1 MRASVPFFDPLLSNL
16 RKLRGFTVVE
26 VTIAVCAIVILSAIT
41 IIRVGEVRDAAL
53 DAQSKADAS
62 ALQLAY
68 DRAVNYQLDILTNDS
83 VLVFATNAY
92 EQALISQIPSA
103 NSLSKIFLAPGSHIT
118 NDTAAFITQTN
129 TSNQPVPPPTVAFI
143 SPTSGQTFLA
153 GQNITLSV
161 TVSSSEYISQVV
173 FFDNGTTVGAAAV
186 APYNLT
192 ITTTEGSHIFS
203 AIATSESGR
212 TGTNQVAAMVNP
224 NVPPLVYL
232 YQPTAGSYPY
242 TASLTLQAVASDPNA
257 GGGIT
262 KLSIFAGS
270 NQVATTASST
280 YSGTWSGSPGTYS
293 FVAQAWDV
301 GNATTAT
308 APVSITLLPNSPP
321 TITLNS
327 PTDGQSFM
335 SPTTVP
341 LRVTAIAD
349 GGPVAQVQYVITSGP
364 TFTVTSFP
372 FSYDCVNPSAGSY
385 SIQAFAYDNSGARG
399 QSASSSIT
407 VTQDAPPAVGLIPTN
422 GSSFI
427 TPTTISVTATAT
439 SSSSTVTNVSILIN
453 GNAVSSSSS
462 SYTYS
467 WVNPYAG
474 TYTVC
479 AVATDSHGVTASSA
493 TNQVTIAQ
501 DQPPS
506 VVLTNPTNGATYLTP
521 VTVQLAATATDPDD
535 GVAYVDFV
543 VDGQTIATV
552 TQSPY
557 TFNWVN
563 PISGSHTI
571 QAVAYDYHTLS
582 TASSTISV
590 LVNQDPPPGVTL
602 TSPPTETV
610 LTPTNI
616 VLSATASVSEFN
628 VGGSIAGV
636 GFYTNGVLYA
646 NITGTPYNSTLYLPL
661 TGAGTYTIQAV
672 AMDNLGVTNGSLIS
686 TVTAAQ
692 DQPPS
697 SVALTS
703 PANGMS
709 YLTPTSVT
717 LTATASD
724 PDDGVARVDFMD
736 GSSVIVSR
744 YGAPYAFSWANPG
757 AGTHSLAAVAYDS
770 KGLSLTSAVVS
781 ITVTADVAPQ
791 INLTGP
797 PDGGNYLN
805 PTNVAMA
812 ATASSEL
819 SSISKVTFYVD
830 SSAFA
835 TVYSA
840 PYTTTWTNP
849 AYGTH
854 VIYAAATDSLGLST
868 STTNVTI
875 QAGTNYPPTIA
886 WVTPTNGLSLVVPAN
901 LALQVAATDPQN
913 EVTLVTITDQY
924 GDRLF
929 MSTSPAGP
937 YSNTWAAGVGTY
949 NLAATVYD
957 QHGASDS
964 STIQVTGIQS
974 QAPSV
979 ALISPT
985 SGSSY
990 TAPAS
995 VTITASANDT
1005 QTGNG
1010 VSKVELYA
1018 NGTLIASANSDTIT
1032 TNWTAGEGSYAI
1044 TAKAYDNFNAS
1055 QVSAPVS
1062 VTVNGP
1068 VAPVVVLNS
1077 PANGTILTNL
1087 DEGGASVNM
1096 GVTITDSNSGFLI
1109 STIVF
1114 YDGSTQLTET
1124 TGATNFTDTTLA
1136 NGAHAL
1142 WAKVT
1147 DSYSQVGC
1155 SQTNSI
1161 TIQAVASGNLEAPSV
1176 TISSSV
1182 ASGTIVPTGTP
1193 ITLTATAVNNG
1204 NGGSIADVQIM
1215 VNGSSVATLTS
1226 APYTYVWTPASAAT
1240 NTIQAVAYTAL
1251 NVPGA
1256 STNISLIS
1264 FVNQAPTVAL
1274 VTPVANQT
1282 FLGPTTVAFQ
1292 ATASGFYGA
1301 IQRVDFTANGSVV
1314 GSAATATG
1322 GYYTFAWSNCTVGI
1336 YPVYAAAY
1344 DVYGAHTNTTPI
1356 TINVS
1361 QLQPPTSVAITNP
1374 SSGANLPTPYNVV
1387 ISATAVDD
1395 ADGIASVTLLTN
1407 GVPLTTLTV
1416 SPYSYTWVNPPAAG
1430 YNLAAIAQNH
1440 GGLTLTSA
1448 VVSVTISTATAPTV
1462 AWTSPSPA
1470 SGTYRYNYPFTWEVT
1485 PSDQFTP
1492 QSALNVA
1499 FYDNSN
1505 YVATVNQGNSW
1516 TMTGYIP
1523 TAGATHYMTA
1533 WTTNESGIAGSS
1545 PTLTIVMETNNP
1557 PPIVLNSPTN
1567 GATEALNSSVTLQ
1580 ATASDPDLD
1589 PVIVVF
1595 YVDGTPIITN
1605 TTPSGSV
1612 FTSSTTFGIGS
1623 HTVSAMAVSYGFSNP
1638 GIPSLTNTINAI
1650 HTAPQIALY
1659 SPTNGSSFA
1668 LNSPVSLSFSAQPQ
1682 DGTSIARVS
1691 QSVDGTSCGSSTTQ
1705 NGLTNS
1711 TSTLPAGSHS
1721 YAAVATDTY
1730 GYSMTNSTTFSVT
1743 HMIPS
1748 IVFTSPTNG
1757 SAFVQ
1762 YVPVLSGFYATA
1774 HDGTAITNTQLYS
1787 DATLTASNSFAGQ
1800 TNTSSTLTVGNH
1812 TNTAIAIDSNG
1823 TRATNTVT
1831 FSVTAYTPP
1840 QITLT
1845 PTNGSLIAFG
1855 SNTTIT
1861 ATAVD
1866 QAGQSITAMALCIDG
1881 VQIAANAGSPVSY
1894 ATNFPIGAHA
1904 FYATAT
1910 DLSGTTNSATNT
1922 INTAVLT
1929 PPSVAFTNYNSL
1941 PLYTSVYQD
1950 GTPLVVIATPSPRP
1964 ITNVAFYDNGN
1975 FLGNG
1980 STNVF
1985 ATNNWYA
1992 LNWQNPS
1999 LGGHSITAVA
2009 SDTLGM
2015 TGSAAIAITASQGYN
2030 SQIGALVN
2038 LQSGMYWSYWSCGL
2052 ASGTPSSTKVADIWE
2067 QAVNLGAHNGNQWLY
2082 AKDSTD
2088 VPLINAGGGFDINPG
2103 NASDSLLAF
2112 TAPAAGTISIAGE
2125 AALSTGTNATG
2136 GVLFR
2141 IWNGGSIIYPTSAAG
2156 WATNLQNQCN
2166 LVSITAA
2173 VSAGS
2178 VIYLQV
2184 NCNGN
2189 QNNDWFSLSLTIAY
2203 TSGSFSAPNLNP
2215 ITGLTSGQQYVVN
2228 QPYSLSVTATD
2239 PNSGGEIIQTSL
2251 QVDGLAL
2258 NTVYNTGTCTATW
2271 TPTTQGNHTITA
2283 TAYDNYGLA
2292 ATNSITV
2299 YGPPT
2304 VNIGYPTSGLILA
2317 SGSVTVTATVSE
2329 QNSGG
2334 TITDVGLYQG
2344 STRLGTMTGGA
2355 PYSYTW
2361 GGAAIGSNT
2370 VTVQATDS
2378 YGAVKKV
2385 SVSFIFDTG
2394 PTVTFSPGIA
2404 GTNLGGTT
2412 FYVSV
2417 TVGGPFSMTNIIYKT
2432 NGVLAAQ
2439 MTTFNSI
2446 PITPTT
2452 GGAYTLAATVTDTYG
2467 ATGSVT
2473 NAFTIGNPPIPAIT
2487 SPANGAQVAAG
2498 TVTVTGTATQKY
2510 SGDPPTKMSFYTNG
2524 TLLAA
2529 VAGSG
2534 PYSTSFTAATG
2545 QSYNISATG
2554 TDSYGYTST
2563 NSTTVGVSTAVPNW
2577 VVLHAGAA
2585 YSITGGSITDSGSI
2599 EARSSYTDA
2608 SNFTNTFTIGMT
2620 PGNLRMGLGI
2630 TSSASSETSGP
2641 AYYPYGFYF
2650 NLNGQSAL
2658 AALYNGS
2665 NTSLTGWFTSTVSK
2679 GDVFAIRVHNG
2690 SLTFVYNGTVK
2701 YTYGTSLG
2709 STGYYGYYMSWDS
2722 TSDSVTCTQ
2731 NP

>member
-1 MRASVPFFDPLLSNL
+1 MRANVPFFDPLLSNL

-92 EQALISQIPSA
+92 EWALISQIPSA

-118 NDTAAFITQTN
+118 NDTAAFITRTN

-192 ITTTEGSHIFS
+192 ITTPEGPHIFS
-203 AIATSESGR
+203 AIATSESGQ
-212 TGTNQVAAMVNP
+212 TGTNQVAATVNP

-270 NQVATTASST
+270 NQIATTSAGT
-280 YSGTWSGSPGTYS
+280 YSGTWTGPPGIYS
-293 FVAQAWDV
+293 FVAKAWDV
-301 GNATTAT
+301 GNAMTVS
-308 APVSITLLPNSPP
+308 APVAVTLLALNPP
-321 TITLNS
+321 TVTLNS
-327 PTDGQSFM
+327 PSDGQSFV

-341 LRVTAIAD
+341 LRVTASAD

-372 FSYDCVNPSAGSY
+372 FSYDWVNPSAGNY

-427 TPTTISVTATAT
+427 TPITISVTATAT

-616 VLSATASVSEFN
+616 VLSATASVSELN

-736 GSSVIVSR
+736 GSSVIVSS
-744 YGAPYAFSWANPG
+744 YAAPYAFSWANPG
-757 AGTHSLAAVAYDS
+757 TGTHSLAAVAYDS

-797 PDGGNYLN
+797 ADGGNYLN
-805 PTNVAMA
+805 PTNVVMT

-875 QAGTNYPPTIA
+875 QAGTNYPPTIV
-886 WVTPTNGLSLVVPAN
+886 WVTPTNGLSLIVPAN

-924 GDRLF
+924 GDRLY

-985 SGSSY
+985 SGASY

-995 VTITASANDT
+995 VTITASANDA

-1044 TAKAYDNFNAS
+1044 TAKACDNFNAS

-1087 DEGGASVNM
+1087 DDGGASVNM

-1136 NGAHAL
+1136 NGSHSL

-1226 APYTYVWTPASAAT
+1226 APYTYVWTPVSAAT
-1240 NTIQAVAYTAL
+1240 NTIEAVAYTAL

-1292 ATASGFYGA
+1292 ARASGFYGA

-1322 GYYTFAWSNCTVGI
+1322 GYYTFAWSNCTVGS

-1361 QLQPPTSVAITNP
+1361 QLQPPTSVAITSP

-1430 YNLAAIAQNH
+1430 YNLAAIAQNN

-1448 VVSVTISTATAPTV
+1448 VVSVTISTATAPAV

-1499 FYDNSN
+1499 IYDNSN

-1557 PPIVLNSPTN
+1557 PTIVLNSPTN
-1567 GATEALNSSVTLQ
+1567 GATEALNRSVTLQ

-1650 HTAPQIALY
+1650 HMAPQIALY

-1682 DGTSIARVS
+1682 DGTSIASVS

-1800 TNTSSTLTVGNH
+1800 TNTSGTLTVGNH

-1845 PTNGSLIAFG
+1845 PANGSLTAFG

-1866 QAGQSITAMALCIDG
+1866 RAGQSITAMALCIDG

-1910 DLSGTTNSATNT
+1910 DLSGSTNSATNT
-1922 INTAVLT
+1922 INAAVLT
-1929 PPSVAFTNYNSL
+1929 PPSITFTNYNGFAVRS
-1941 PLYTSVYQD
+1941 SVYQD
-1950 GTPLVVIATPSPRP
+1950 GMPLIAVVTPTLRP
-1964 ITNVAFYDNGN
+1964 ITNVSLYDDGT
-1975 FLGNG
+1975 FLGGGTTNAFG
-1980 STNVF
+1980 SASTSS
-1985 ATNNWYA
+1985 NWYA
-1992 LNWQNPS
+1992 FNWQS
-1999 LGGHSITAVA
+1999 AAVGSHSITAVA
-2009 SDTLGM
+2009 TDSLGI
-2015 TGSAAIAITASQGYN
+2015 SASNQLSITAEPGYY
-2030 SQIGALVN
+2030 QIMGGTVGLPA
-2038 LQSGMYWSYWSCGL
+2038 GTIWSYFGCPL
-2052 ASGTPSSTKVADIWE
+2052 ASATPSSSKAAMSW
-2067 QAVNLGAHNGNQWLY
+2067 Y
-2082 AKDSTD
+2082 
-2088 VPLINAGGGFDINPG
+2088 NAGVGNWVYAGSSSYTPQLANGGSYVIPDVAN
-2103 NASDSLLAF
+2103 DSLLAF
-2112 TAPAAGTISIAGE
+2112 NPPQSGTITLNGVASIASG
-2125 AALSTGTNATG
+2125 AGD
-2136 GVLFR
+2136 GVR
-2141 IWNGGSIIYPTSAAG
+2141 IKIWNGTAQVYPSSGWTTVGNNQSLMIGTSMTVTAG
-2156 WATNLQNQCN
+2156 TP
-2166 LVSITAA
+2166 VY
-2173 VSAGS
+2173 V
-2178 VIYLQV
+2178 QV
-2184 NCNGN
+2184 NCGAADNTTGDYLN
-2189 QNNDWFSLSLTIAY
+2189 FPFTVAY

-2251 QVDGLAL
+2251 QVDGSAL
-2258 NTVYNTGTCTATW
+2258 NTVYNTGTCPATW
-2271 TPTTQGNHTITA
+2271 TPTTQGSHTITA

-2317 SGSVTVTATVSE
+2317 SGSVTVTATVSD

-2344 STRLGTMTGGA
+2344 SSRLGTMTGGA

-2361 GGAAIGSNT
+2361 VGAALGSNT

-2378 YGAVKKV
+2378 YGAVKKA

-2394 PTVTFSPGIA
+2394 PTVTFSPGIS

-2417 TVGGPFSMTNIIYKT
+2417 TVGGPFSMTNVVYKT

-2439 MTTFNSI
+2439 MTTFNSV

-2452 GGAYTLAATVTDTYG
+2452 GGAYTLAATVSDTYG

-2473 NAFTIGNPPIPAIT
+2473 NTFTVGNPPIPAIT

-2498 TVTVTGTATQKY
+2498 TVAVTGTATQKY
-2510 SGDPPTKMSFYTNG
+2510 SGDPPTQMSFYTNG

-2608 SNFTNTFTIGMT
+2608 YNFTNTFTIGMT

-2630 TSSASSETSGP
+2630 TSSATSETSGP

-2665 NTSLTGWFTSTVSK
+2665 STSLTGWFTSTVSK

-2690 SLTFVYNGTVK
+2690 SLTFVYNGTIE

>member
-161 TVSSSEYISQVV
+161 TVFSSEYISQVV

-212 TGTNQVAAMVNP
+212 TGTNQVAATVNL

-349 GGPVAQVQYVITSGP
+349 GGPVAQVQYVISSGP

-372 FSYDCVNPSAGSY
+372 FSYDWVNPSAGSY

-427 TPTTISVTATAT
+427 TPITIPVTATAT

-1077 PANGTILTNL
+1077 PANGTIFTNL

-1226 APYTYVWTPASAAT
+1226 APYTYVWTPVSAAT
-1240 NTIQAVAYTAL
+1240 NTIEAVAYTAL

-1361 QLQPPTSVAITNP
+1361 QLQPPTSVAITSP

-1407 GVPLTTLTV
+1407 GIPLTTLTV

-1430 YNLAAIAQNH
+1430 YNLAAIAQNN

-1448 VVSVTISTATAPTV
+1448 VVNITISTATAPTIT
-1462 AWTSPSPA
+1462 WNTPA
-1470 SGTYRYNYPFTWEVT
+1470 AGTYVYDYPFVFQAT

-1492 QSALNVA
+1492 QSALNVSY
-1499 FYDNSN
+1499 YDNGV
-1505 YVATVNQGNSW
+1505 YVATASPSSSW

-1523 TAGATHYMTA
+1523 TPGSTHTITA
-1533 WTTNESGIAGSS
+1533 WTTNESGLAGSS
-1545 PTLTIVMETNNP
+1545 NVIVTVLTNRPPTITLNNP
-1557 PPIVLNSPTN
+1557 GPGVSVGPNTN
-1567 GATEALNSSVTLQ
+1567 TTLS
-1580 ATASDPDLD
+1580 ATASDPDGD
-1589 PVIVVF
+1589 AVQVIF
-1595 YVDGTPIITN
+1595 YVDGSPAVTN
-1605 TTPSGSV
+1605 STPSGSV
-1612 FTSSTTFGIGS
+1612 FTSSHQFALGS
-1623 HTVSAMAVSYGFSNP
+1623 HTAYAAASSYGFS
-1638 GIPSLTNTINAI
+1638 GIKSSTNSITSVHTAPLITINAP
-1650 HTAPQIALY
+1650 TAGRYYNYPATV
-1659 SPTNGSSFA
+1659 P
-1668 LNSPVSLSFSAQPQ
+1668 LSFYATLYDGAAVTLSSNAVDGVSQ
-1682 DGTSIARVS
+1682 GTSS
-1691 QSVDGTSCGSSTTQ
+1691 TQ

-1711 TSTLPAGSHS
+1711 ISSLAVGSHS
-1721 YAAVATDTY
+1721 YTATLTDSYGYTTTKTTSFLVYAPPTISVSMANNTVILEGTTTLSAAATDRVGSNIVGMTLVMDGTQVAAVAAASVNYQAIFSSGGTHTFYATASDAL
-1730 GYSMTNSTTFSVT
+1730 GSTNSTTNTFYVDNGGTVT
-1743 HMIPS
+1743 WI
-1748 IVFTSPTNG
+1748 SPTNG
-1757 SAFVQ
+1757 
-1762 YVPVLSGFYATA
+1762 Y
-1774 HDGTAITNTQLYS
+1774 TNTYGNGL
-1787 DATLTASNSFAGQ
+1787 TLTAGAY
-1800 TNTSSTLTVGNH
+1800 NTLK
-1812 TNTAIAIDSNG
+1812 
-1823 TRATNTVT
+1823 
-1831 FSVTAYTPP
+1831 
-1840 QITLT
+1840 
-1845 PTNGSLIAFG
+1845 
-1855 SNTTIT
+1855 
-1861 ATAVD
+1861 
-1866 QAGQSITAMALCIDG
+1866 SIT
-1881 VQIAANAGSPVSY
+1881 S
-1894 ATNFPIGAHA
+1894 
-1904 FYATAT
+1904 
-1910 DLSGTTNSATNT
+1910 
-1922 INTAVLT
+1922 
-1929 PPSVAFTNYNSL
+1929 
-1941 PLYTSVYQD
+1941 
-1950 GTPLVVIATPSPRP
+1950 
-1964 ITNVAFYDNGN
+1964 VAFYDNG
-1975 FLGNG
+1975 
-1980 STNVF
+1980 
-1985 ATNNWYA
+1985 
-1992 LNWQNPS
+1992 S
-1999 LGGHSITAVA
+1999 LVG
-2009 SDTLGM
+2009 
-2015 TGSAAIAITASQGYN
+2015 
-2030 SQIGALVN
+2030 
-2038 LQSGMYWSYWSCGL
+2038 
-2052 ASGTPSSTKVADIWE
+2052 SGTPSGTNYSITWPNNGVA
-2067 QAVNLGAHNGNQWLY
+2067 GNHTL
-2082 AKDSTD
+2082 
-2088 VPLINAGGGFDINPG
+2088 
-2103 NASDSLLAF
+2103 
-2112 TAPAAGTISIAGE
+2112 E
-2125 AALSTGTNATG
+2125 ALSTDSLGATSSSTITIYEQGVVQPSWTIVSELHQAISGSDDYIVSVAGTYDDGNGYMNTPVGLNQFVQFIPPNLTG
-2136 GVLFR
+2136 TGNTYVYFE
-2141 IWNGGSIIYPTSAAG
+2141 T
-2156 WATNLQNQCN
+2156 T
-2166 LVSITAA
+2166 
-2173 VSAGS
+2173 AGS
-2178 VIYLQV
+2178 T
-2184 NCNGN
+2184 
-2189 QNNDWFSLSLTIAY
+2189 S
-2203 TSGSFSAPNLNP
+2203 SGSALYLKIS
-2215 ITGLTSGQQYVVN
+2215 Q
-2228 QPYSLSVTATD
+2228 
-2239 PNSGGEIIQTSL
+2239 SGGNNTWNIYVGGANVANLGFIGGTDTCRFGFNSS
-2251 QVDGLAL
+2251 GNFYA
-2258 NTVYNTGTCTATW
+2258 TVY
-2271 TPTTQGNHTITA
+2271 
-2283 TAYDNYGLA
+2283 
-2292 ATNSITV
+2292 S
-2299 YGPPT
+2299 
-2304 VNIGYPTSGLILA
+2304 
-2317 SGSVTVTATVSE
+2317 
-2329 QNSGG
+2329 
-2334 TITDVGLYQG
+2334 
-2344 STRLGTMTGGA
+2344 
-2355 PYSYTW
+2355 
-2361 GGAAIGSNT
+2361 
-2370 VTVQATDS
+2370 
-2378 YGAVKKV
+2378 
-2385 SVSFIFDTG
+2385 
-2394 PTVTFSPGIA
+2394 
-2404 GTNLGGTT
+2404 GTT
-2412 FYVSV
+2412 T
-2417 TVGGPFSMTNIIYKT
+2417 TVKG
-2432 NGVLAAQ
+2432 
-2439 MTTFNSI
+2439 
-2446 PITPTT
+2446 
-2452 GGAYTLAATVTDTYG
+2452 TY
-2467 ATGSVT
+2467 S
-2473 NAFTIGNPPIPAIT
+2473 
-2487 SPANGAQVAAG
+2487 G
-2498 TVTVTGTATQKY
+2498 TVTY
-2510 SGDPPTKMSFYTNG
+2510 SGSRY
-2524 TLLAA
+2524 L
-2529 VAGSG
+2529 
-2534 PYSTSFTAATG
+2534 
-2545 QSYNISATG
+2545 Q
-2554 TDSYGYTST
+2554 
-2563 NSTTVGVSTAVPNW
+2563 
-2577 VVLHAGAA
+2577 
-2585 YSITGGSITDSGSI
+2585 ITGMPKYNQGYPPSPGSQ
-2599 EARSSYTDA
+2599 
-2608 SNFTNTFTIGMT
+2608 
-2620 PGNLRMGLGI
+2620 
-2630 TSSASSETSGP
+2630 
-2641 AYYPYGFYF
+2641 FYATACTYI
-2650 NLNGQSAL
+2650 L
-2658 AALYNGS
+2658 
-2665 NTSLTGWFTSTVSK
+2665 VS
-2679 GDVFAIRVHNG
+2679 
-2690 SLTFVYNGTVK
+2690 
-2701 YTYGTSLG
+2701 
-2709 STGYYGYYMSWDS
+2709 
-2722 TSDSVTCTQ
+2722 Q
-2731 NP
+2731 